1 MFMNDNPAVE
11 RSGLLSNLD
20 VRPLMRTVYLWMT
33 IALTITG
40 VIAMVLANQF
50 TTNIESFITI
60 ANLMLPII
68 LVQFGLVL
76 GISFLINKI
85 NPTVAIGLFLFYA
98 VTMGVTISVI
108 IFSTIASPE
117 IGRNGQIVA
126 DWSIVY
132 KAFFTTAG
140 LFGTMTVIGYTTK
153 VDLTRFSSF
162 FMMAL
167 IGLVIATVVNIFLRS
182 DGLSFII
189 SIAGVLIFTALT
201 AYDTQRIKQMAES
214 ELVQEGTADFTRLA
228 IIGALTLYLD
238 FVNIF
243 LYLLRLFGSRD

>member
-1 MFMNDNPAVE
+1 MFMNDNPAVQ

-50 TTNIESFITI
+50 TTNIETFITI

-68 LVQFGLVL
+68 LLQFGLVL
-76 GISFLINKI
+76 GISFLINRI

-108 IFSTIASPE
+108 IFSTIATPE
-117 IGRNGQIVA
+117 ITRTGQVVA

-167 IGLVIATVVNIFLRS
+167 IGLMIATIVNLLLRS
-182 DGLSFII
+182 DALSFII

-201 AYDTQRIKQMAES
+201 AYDTQKIKQMAES
-214 ELVQEGTADFTRLA
+214 DMVQEGTPNFTRLA